1 MKNAIFSTVGAVGLF
16 LLPTLAAHGAN
27 DEAKAGKAPAGSVRL
42 TIVTAA
48 GGG

>member
-1 MKNAIFSTVGAVGLF
+1 MKHAIFSTIGAVGLF
-16 LLPTLAAHGAN
+16 LLPALAVHGAN
-27 DEAKAGKAPAGSVRL
+27 DEDKAEKASSASVRL